1 MEWKILF
8 LGTEGSG
15 KTSAIRA
22 ISDVEVVST
31 EAVSSEKTAPAKG
44 KATMDLGGMNLEG
57 GDRLV
62 LHGAPGQERF
72 GFMWE
77 RLMTQVKGVV
87 LLVNLSRKDPVAD
100 LAHYL
105 DRIRDA
111 CQGAAPPLVIGV
123 THGERVTRV
132 SFNDLRVFLRESAKD
147 LGGAKLPLLR
157 VDARQKKDIQILLL
171 TLMSMLEFVERFP
184 NGRSIPAC

>member
-1 MEWKILF
+1 MEWSVLF
-8 LGTEGSG
+8 LGSSGAG
-15 KTSAIRA
+15 KTCAIRA
-22 ISDVEVVST
+22 ISDVDVVST
-31 EAVSSEKTAPAKG
+31 QAVATDGTSV
-44 KATMDLGGMNLEG
+44 TMDLGIMNLEG
-57 GDRLV
+57 NNRLV
-62 LHGAPGQERF
+62 LHGAPGQERHALA
-72 GFMWE
+72 WE
-77 RLMTQVKGVV
+77 SLVRQVRGVV
-87 LLVNLSRKDPVAD
+87 LLVDLCRQDPVAD